1 MKRGKTNWSR
11 RRFLRNAS
19 LTGAVLA
26 QRGSLPALHAEIPA
40 ETVPSEHVL
49 FFGQPAS
56 EWRDALPVG
65 NGRLGAMVFGYPGKE
80 RLQLNEETVWMG
92 EYRDRNNPQA
102 GRTPEVR
109 ALLMAGK
116 VHEAEALAAQVM
128 MGVPDRLPCYQTLG
142 DLWLDF
148 DNVPDAVA
156 NYRLELDLDEAL
168 VRTRFTSGSAQWTRE
183 VFSSAPRNVIA
194 VRITSTQPVSL
205 TVRLDRPAHSE
216 TAAAGGNRL
225 VMTGAARPV
234 KPTTDPA
241 TQERQVGVAFRAE
254 VKAIPEGGTVR
265 AAENK
270 LRIENARTVTLLV
283 TASTGFREQP
293 GAPNDGSLSLGW
305 ERDDAGM
312 AAACAR
318 NLRAATAL
326 SYRELRAEHVADYR
340 KYAGRATLRLL
351 DGPDPLRDLATDQRM
366 ARLRGGSDDP
376 GLIATYFQ
384 FGRYMLISSSRPGT
398 LPANLQGIWNESLD
412 PPWGSKF
419 TVNINAEMNYWMVES
434 ANLTELHAQLFDL
447 LDSTRAFGSV
457 TARKYYSA
465 RGFVVHHNTDIWGD
479 SIPVDHV
486 QAGVWPMGAAWMT
499 LHLFSHYAYTLDTAF
514 LRDRAYPRFKEIAE
528 FFLDYLVPGPDG
540 TLLSGPSQSPENK
553 YKLPDGSTASLCMSP
568 AMDSEII
575 RAIFDRVSR
584 SSRILG
590 VDEELRAQV
599 EAASKRLPPFKIGR
613 TGALQEWN
621 EDYDETEPGHRHI
634 SHLFALYPDHQITL
648 RETPELAKAA
658 RAVLVRRLANGG
670 GSTGWSRAWI
680 VNCWARL
687 EDGEAAYTSLL
698 ALLRNST
705 RPNLFDICGTKA
717 NSPFQIDGNL
727 GGTAGIVEM
736 LLQSHGG
743 VLRFLPALPSAWP
756 QGSYRGLRARGNIEV
771 DCEWRN
777 GKAAHATLRVHA
789 DGRVALAAPAGQ
801 RIVSVVRLEKA
812 APLES
817 VNAESVQAESVQAET
832 VQDETVQTETVRVE
846 LRAGSQYRVTFA

>member
-1 MKRGKTNWSR
+1 MAHGKNKWSR
-11 RRFLRNAS
+11 RRFLRDAS

-26 QRGSLPALHAEIPA
+26 QRSSLSALRAQTPAS
-40 ETVPSEHVL
+40 TNPSEHVL
-49 FFGQPAS
+49 FFEQPAAT
-56 EWRDALPVG
+56 WPDALPVG
-65 NGRLGAMVFGYPGKE
+65 NGRLGAMVFGHPANE
-80 RLQLNEETVWMG
+80 RLQLNEETIWMG

-109 ALLMAGK
+109 ALLIAGK

-128 MGVPDRLPCYQTLG
+128 MGVPDRLPCYQILG

-148 DNVPDAVA
+148 DNVPAAVTD
-156 NYRLELDLDEAL
+156 YRLELDLDEA
-168 VRTRFTSGSAQWTRE
+168 VVKTRFNAAGAQWSRE
-183 VFSSAPRNVIA
+183 VFSSAPRNVIVA
-194 VRITSTQPVSL
+194 RIESMRPFAL
-205 TVRLDRPAHSE
+205 TLRLDRPAQSE
-216 TAAAGGNRL
+216 TTAAASDRLVDRL

-254 VKAIPEGGTVR
+254 LKAIPEGGTVR
-265 AAENK
+265 AAGNT
-270 LRIENARTVTLLV
+270 LRIENTRSVTLLI
-283 TASTGFREQP
+283 TACTDFREHD
-293 GAPNDGSLSLGW
+293 A
-305 ERDDAGM
+305 AGM

-318 NLRAATAL
+318 NLRSAAGL
-326 SYRELRAEHVADYR
+326 SFNELRAEHIADYR
-340 KYAGRATLRLL
+340 RYASRANLRLA
-351 DGPDPLRDLATDQRM
+351 DAQNPGGPDPLRDIATHKRM
-366 ARLRGGSDDP
+366 ERLRNGGDDP

-412 PPWGSKF
+412 PPWGSKY
-419 TVNINAEMNYWMVES
+419 TVNINAEMNYWMAES
-434 ANLTELHAQLFDL
+434 ANLAELHAQLFDL
-447 LDSTRAFGSV
+447 LDSTRTFGSA
-457 TARKYYSA
+457 TAQKYYNA

-486 QAGVWPMGAAWMT
+486 QAGVWPLGAAWLS
-499 LHLFSHYAYTLDTAF
+499 LHHFSHYAYSLDETF
-514 LRDRAYPRFKEIAE
+514 LRDRAYPRLKEIAE

-584 SSRILG
+584 CSKILG
-590 VDEELRAQV
+590 VDDALRAQV
-599 EAASKRLPPFKIGR
+599 EAAAKRLPPFKIGK

-621 EDYDETEPGHRHI
+621 EDYAETEPGHRHI

-648 RETPELAKAA
+648 RETPDLAKAA
-658 RAVLVRRLANGG
+658 RAVLERRLANGG

-687 EDGEAAYTSLL
+687 EDGEAAHDSLL

-705 RPNLFDICGTKA
+705 RPNLFDICGMKA

-727 GGTAGIVEM
+727 GGTAGIIEM

-743 VLRFLPALPSAWP
+743 VVRFLPALPSAWP
-756 QGSYRGLRARGNIEV
+756 QGSFRGLRARGNIEV
-771 DCEWRN
+771 DCAWQN
-777 GKAAHATLRVHA
+777 GKATVATLRVNA
-789 DGRVALAAPAGQ
+789 DSRIALAAPAGQ
-801 RIVSVVRLEKA
+801 RILRVTRNGMEV
-812 APLES
+812 PLQS
-817 VNAESVQAESVQAET
+817 VNEQSAEQTAQAEQAAKVDLT
-832 VQDETVQTETVRVE
+832 K
-846 LRAGSQYRVTFA
+846 GSQYHVTFA